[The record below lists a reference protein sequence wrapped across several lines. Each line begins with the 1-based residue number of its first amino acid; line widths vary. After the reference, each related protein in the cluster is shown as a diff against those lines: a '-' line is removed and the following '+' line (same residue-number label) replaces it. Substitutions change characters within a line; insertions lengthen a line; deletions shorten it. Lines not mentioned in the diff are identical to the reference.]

1 MSKSTRLNLPF
12 ILPNQ
17 AQKHITHNEAVRELD
32 AIVQLVLVSADLTTP
47 PDAPSEGDCYAIAS
61 NPSNEWEGRPGDI
74 AVWRDNSWRFI
85 TPLPGWR
92 AFDISANSLRICNE
106 AHEWVAY
113 IGNSPTGGGS
123 NGESTQ
129 LGVNATAA
137 ENQRL
142 AVASDTSLFNHENG
156 SHQLLINRQ
165 QSVDT
170 ASIVFQTG
178 FSGLAEIG
186 LVESNELQVRRSTD
200 GDVFASA
207 VKVSTDTGQVLIGE
221 TDIPSF
227 DQDRFVV
234 SHAQATAQFRIGA
247 LSTSL
252 ILASDTTRKQWQFQ
266 HRISTGAFRFVHFD
280 GTAFSIPAEFFS
292 DALHMNVPVQLPTY
306 QTNTLPAPIAG
317 RLACLGD
324 SGSSNDL
331 VFADGDNWRRIQ
343 VGPPI

>member
-17 AQKHITHNEAVRELD
+17 AQKHVTHNQAILELD
-32 AIVQLVLVSADLTTP
+32 AIIQLVLVSTGLTTP
-47 PDAPSEGDCYAIAS
+47 PDAPAEGDCYAIAG
-61 NPSNEWEGRPGDI
+61 NPTNEWEGRSGDI
-74 AVWRDNSWRFI
+74 AVWRDNSWAFI

-92 AFDISANSLRICNE
+92 AFDISTNSLRIYNE
-106 AHEWVAY
+106 AHEWTAY
-113 IGNSPTGGGS
+113 IGNSSTGGRS
-123 NGESTQ
+123 NGELTQ
-129 LGVNATAA
+129 LGVNALAA

-156 SHQLLINRQ
+156 SHQVLINRQ
-165 QSVDT
+165 QAIDT

-186 LVESNELQVRRSTD
+186 LVASNELQIRRSTD
-200 GDVFASA
+200 GSVFASA
-207 VKVSTDTGQVLIGE
+207 IKVSTDTGQVLIGA

-234 SHAQATAQFRIGA
+234 SHAQGTAKFRIGPA
-247 LSTSL
+247 SSSL
-252 ILASDTTRKQWQFQ
+252 ILASDATGKQWQFQ
-266 HRISTGAFRFVHFD
+266 HFLATGRFRFVHFD
-280 GTAFSIPAEFFS
+280 GTAFSIAAEFSS

-317 RLACLGD
+317 RLACLAN
-324 SGSSNDL
+324 SASSNDL
-331 VFADGDNWRRIQ
+331 IFADGDNWRRIQ